1 MNNLRDIFGSQDEKS
16 NIWGSSYLKLDSGKE
31 LHNVGTQYPDP
42 DSEDESEA
50 EIIEDEEWEKKH
62 LRYGW
67 GKFTPDC
74 LQVFNSIRW
83 YVFFTCVFSLFQGY
97 LVNGVIN
104 AIISTLEKRFELPSS
119 KSGLIVSSN
128 DFIAF
133 FLVLFISFYGGERHK
148 PRLIG
153 IGIITLGIGSFIFSL
168 PHFLAGSYSVS
179 GDLGDFENACYVNA
193 TSNTCSAGQTES
205 SVQKY
210 LYVFMLANA
219 LHGAGSTPM
228 FTLGTTYIDNN
239 TKAKNTSFYLG
250 LIYAAASLG
259 VAAGY
264 MLGAQTLSIY
274 TDFDKVDP
282 EDLNLSPIDPRWVGA
297 WWINFL
303 IVGCVMMLITVPVLG
318 FPKRLPGSKKL
329 LEEREE
335 EAYVSANTESDDP
348 TQKPGWREFPRML
361 IALLMNPTFLFLAL
375 ATCTEGMIVSGIAA
389 FGAKFFQEKFNL
401 PAAFAG
407 LLMGI
412 VTVPGAGGGMLLGGL
427 LVKKL
432 KLRVR
437 GIIRMDLIV
446 AIIALIFGCMFFIQC
461 PKVQMAGVTSH
472 YISKGDFGDMDSNL
486 TGSCNALC
494 HCSSKSYE
502 PVCGMDGLI
511 YFSPCH
517 AGCSEDYKWMEGPMG
532 KFKAYSNCSCV
543 QNSFAYQFMMAN
555 MSKVMD
561 TTTTATTVMSS
572 TASSNQTNATAMP
585 NAFQGI
591 CPSDCKL
598 IWVVVPLLF
607 IGMLMTFSTVSPT
620 QTATLRCV
628 AAKQKT
634 LAIGVQWLVLRLLG
648 TTPGP
653 LILGSIIDSACRV
666 WQEVCSETGSCWVYE
681 KTDMGV
687 KMFIWWCLTKSLSV
701 LFYFCAQYF
710 YKPAE
715 KIVSDDD
722 EDMPSI
728 KPYDFVD
735 AKESVI

>member
-1 MNNLRDIFGSQDEKS
+1 MNNLREIFGSQDEMN
-16 NIWGSSYLKLDSGKE
+16 NIWGSGYLKLGNGKE
-31 LHNVGTQYPDP
+31 LHTIGTQFPNP
-42 DSEDESEA
+42 ESEDGSEESE
-50 EIIEDEEWEKKH
+50 EEWEKKN

-67 GKFTPDC
+67 GKFKPDC

-119 KSGLIVSSN
+119 KAGLIVSSN

-133 FLVLFISFYGGERHK
+133 FLVLFISFYGGERNK

-168 PHFLAGSYSVS
+168 PHFLAGTYRISEDFNAFENVCHINGTSSSCTTRAASSVS
-179 GDLGDFENACYVNA
+179 
-193 TSNTCSAGQTES
+193 
-205 SVQKY
+205 KY

-228 FTLGTTYIDNN
+228 FTLGTTYIDSN

-250 LIYAAASLG
+250 LIYAAASVG

-282 EDLNLSPIDPRWVGA
+282 EKLKLTPADPRWVGA

-303 IVGCVMMLITVPVLG
+303 IVGSVMFLITIPVLG

-329 LEEREE
+329 MEQREE
-335 EAYVSANTESDDP
+335 EAYVSAKTEQED
-348 TQKPGWREFPRML
+348 QKERPEWRDFPRMIAAL
-361 IALLMNPTFLFLAL
+361 IMNPTFLFLAL

-412 VTVPGAGGGMLLGGL
+412 VTVPGAGGGMFLGGL

-432 KLRVR
+432 KLKVL

-446 AIIALIFGCMFFIQC
+446 AIIALVIGCLFFIQC
-461 PKVQMAGVTSH
+461 PKMEMAGVTSN
-472 YISKGDFGDMDSNL
+472 YITKGDFGGSSSNL
-486 TGSCNALC
+486 TNSCNSEC
-494 HCSSKSYE
+494 QCTTMSYE
-502 PVCGMDGLI
+502 PVCGMDSLV

-517 AGCSEDYKWMEGPMG
+517 AGCRNDYKWMDSPMG
-532 KFKAYSNCSCV
+532 KFKAYMNCSCV
-543 QNSFAYQFMMAN
+543 QASFAYQFLMNNKSMA
-555 MSKVMD
+555 ME
-561 TTTTATTVMSS
+561 TTTNVPVS
-572 TASSNQTNATAMP
+572 TSTMMSNQTNVTAMP

-591 CPSDCKL
+591 CPGDCKL
-598 IWVVVPLLF
+598 VWVVVPLLF
-607 IGMLMTFSTVSPT
+607 IGMLMTFTTVSPT

-628 AAKQKT
+628 SVKQRT

-653 LILGSIIDSACRV
+653 LILGTIIDSACQV
-666 WQEVCSETGSCWVYE
+666 WQNVCGDTGSCWNYE

-701 LFYFCAQYF
+701 VFYFCAQYF
-710 YKPAE
+710 YKPPDNSQE
-715 KIVSDDD
+715 D
-722 EDMPSI
+722 EDDQKLPI
-728 KPYDFVD
+728 NPVDFVD

>member
-1 MNNLRDIFGSQDEKS
+1 MTDLYGSQDEKS
-16 NIWGSSYLKLDSGKE
+16 RIWGSSFLNLNNGNKWQT
-31 LHNVGTQYPDP
+31 VGTQYPDP
-42 DSEDESEA
+42 DSEDEGEA
-50 EIIEDEEWEKKH
+50 EDEEWERKH

-104 AIISTLEKRFELPSS
+104 AIISTLEKRFELTSS
-119 KSGLIVSSN
+119 QSGLIVSSN

-153 IGIITLGIGSFIFSL
+153 LGIITLGIGSFIFSL
-168 PHFLAGSYSVS
+168 PHFFTGLYSVS
-179 GDLGDFENACYVNA
+179 GDADDFENACYVNA
-193 TSNTCSAGQTES
+193 TSTPCSETDTES
-205 SVQKY
+205 NVQKY

-239 TKAKNTSFYLG
+239 TKAKNTSLYLG
-250 LIYAAASLG
+250 LIYAAASVG
-259 VAAGY
+259 IAAGY

-282 EDLNLSPIDPRWVGA
+282 EVLNLTPIDPRWVGA

-318 FPKRLPGSKKL
+318 FPKRLPGSRKL

-335 EAYVSANTESDDP
+335 EAYVSAKTEDEDP
-348 TQKPGWREFPRML
+348 TQKPGWRDFPRML
-361 IALLMNPTFLFLAL
+361 AALIMNPTFLFLAL
-375 ATCTEGMIVSGIAA
+375 ATCTEGMIVSGLAA

-401 PAAFAG
+401 PAPFAG

-432 KLRVR
+432 KLKVR

-446 AIIALIFGCMFFIQC
+446 AIIALIFGCLFFIQC
-461 PKVQMAGVTSH
+461 PQMQMAGVTSE
-472 YISKGDFGDMDSNL
+472 YITKGDFGDVESNL
-486 TGSCNALC
+486 TGSCNAAC
-494 HCSSKSYE
+494 HCSSISYE
-502 PVCGMDGLI
+502 PVCGMDGLV

-517 AGCSEDYKWMEGPMG
+517 AGCRLNYKWLDGPMG
-532 KFKAYSNCSCV
+532 KFKAYMDCTCV
-543 QNSFAYQFMMAN
+543 QNSFMYKAMIENKTKEAAE
-555 MSKVMD
+555 
-561 TTTTATTVMSS
+561 TTTISMMSS
-572 TASSNQTNATAMP
+572 TVISNQTNATAMP

-591 CPSDCKL
+591 CPGDCKL

-607 IGMLMTFSTVSPT
+607 IGMLMTFTTVSPT

-628 AAKQKT
+628 APKQKT
-634 LAIGVQWLVLRLLG
+634 LAIGVQWLFLRLLG

-653 LILGSIIDSACRV
+653 LVLGSIIDSACQV
-666 WQEVCSETGSCWVYE
+666 WQEVCGETGSCWVYK

-687 KMFIWWCLTKSLSV
+687 KMFIWWCLTKLLSV

-710 YKPAE
+710 YKPPVNS
-715 KIVSDDD
+715 VSD
-722 EDMPSI
+722 P
-728 KPYDFVD
+728 
-735 AKESVI
+735 